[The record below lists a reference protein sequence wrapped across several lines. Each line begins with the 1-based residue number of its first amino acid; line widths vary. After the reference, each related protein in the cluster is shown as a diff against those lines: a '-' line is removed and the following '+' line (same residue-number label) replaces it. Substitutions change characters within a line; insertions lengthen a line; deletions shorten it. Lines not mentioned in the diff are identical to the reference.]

1 MNLEKET
8 FVQINQHSL
17 AELLTFID
25 FADTQLTIV
34 FILLMNLDGNLDK
47 RIRIYAERSQQFG

>member
-1 MNLEKET
+1 M
-8 FVQINQHSL
+8 QINQHSL